1 MIPNGPG
8 SPAAGTELELRWR
21 SSRHARRLLTLGL
34 TGLFIAVLARRPE
47 FAGLAAPAL
56 VLLAAGRAR
65 RRPPRITVR
74 AKPTTRR
81 AFEEERLAVDVTA
94 DGTDD
99 CSVRWR
105 LHPGLEIAP
114 VGATA
119 ADGRQARFV
128 VTPERWGRRQIGT
141 LEVTLRDRWRLAE
154 GHATMTL
161 PGLDC
166 YPAPAAQRTTV
177 VLRRLPNRLGEHPA
191 RTSGEGIEFSGVRE
205 YVPGDRQRSIN
216 WAASTRRGRLQ
227 VNTFAAER
235 SQDVVLLVDSTS
247 DVGQPGSS
255 ALDLAL
261 RGAGAAARAYLEAR
275 DRVGVITYQ
284 WGGASWLAPALGR
297 RQVYRIIDSMLAS
310 DAGYCTR
317 RELRPAAAGRL
328 AAGRAG
334 GGVQPAARPAVR
346 GGAAGHAR
354 ARLQHARRRRAE
366 HRAAGQAAD
375 GGQTGPAA
383 VADGAGRDQVLAAR
397 ARRPGRALGR
407 RGVARPAAGRAHP
420 ASDGGP
426 PVTGPGRLRAVA
438 GALPMR
444 AVAGAV
450 GMRAAAVLLGAG
462 CLIWAALP
470 AAHRGW
476 AGFALTLA
484 IAGVAAGGLRLAL
497 AAVPVPDESYWPSP
511 GVRAWRAFLDVM
523 RQVPWEEGAVI
534 GIAWLEVL
542 HPSRPWHTA
551 VLGAGLIAYLL
562 VVHLAESDARLATL
576 RPQARVLGL
585 GAVLLALGAGA
596 GMLPAA
602 GPGAG
607 SALLRLVAAGALIA
621 AAGLVLP
628 YVARDV

>member
-1 MIPNGPG
+1 M
-8 SPAAGTELELRWR
+8 
-21 SSRHARRLLTLGL
+21 
-34 TGLFIAVLARRPE
+34 
-47 FAGLAAPAL
+47 
-56 VLLAAGRAR
+56 
-65 RRPPRITVR
+65 R

-81 AFEEERLAVDVTA
+81 AFEDERLAVDVTA
-94 DGTDD
+94 DGTGE

-166 YPAPAAQRTTV
+166 YPAPARQRTTV

-247 DVGQPGSS
+247 DVGEPGSS

-310 DAGYCTR
+310 DAGY
-317 RELRPAAAGRL
+317 
-328 AAGRAG
+328 
-334 GGVQPAARPAVR
+334 AR
-346 GGAAGHAR
+346 GASF
-354 ARLQHARRRRAE
+354 ARLPRAALPPGALVVVFSPLLDQRFVEALRDMRERGFSMLVVDVLNTEPPARRRTEDRIARRLWRME
-366 HRAAGQAAD
+366 QDAIRFSLRELGIPVVHWD
-375 GGQTGPAA
+375 GEEPL
-383 VADGAGRDQVLAAR
+383 DLPLAAHTR
-397 ARRPGRALGR
+397 RPMAARR
-407 RGVARPAAGRAHP
+407 
-420 ASDGGP
+420 
-426 PVTGPGRLRAVA
+426 
-438 GALPMR
+438 
-444 AVAGAV
+444 
-450 GMRAAAVLLGAG
+450 
-462 CLIWAALP
+462 
-470 AAHRGW
+470 
-476 AGFALTLA
+476 
-484 IAGVAAGGLRLAL
+484 
-497 AAVPVPDESYWPSP
+497 
-511 GVRAWRAFLDVM
+511 
-523 RQVPWEEGAVI
+523 
-534 GIAWLEVL
+534 
-542 HPSRPWHTA
+542 
-551 VLGAGLIAYLL
+551 
-562 VVHLAESDARLATL
+562 
-576 RPQARVLGL
+576 
-585 GAVLLALGAGA
+585 
-596 GMLPAA
+596 
-602 GPGAG
+602 
-607 SALLRLVAAGALIA
+607 
-621 AAGLVLP
+621 
-628 YVARDV
+628 

>member
-1 MIPNGPG
+1 MIPNGPA

-65 RRPPRITVR
+65 WQRPRIIVR

-81 AFEEERLAVDVTA
+81 AFEDERLAVDVAVLTG
-94 DGTDD
+94 DGTGAGAGD

-114 VGATA
+114 VGATT

-161 PGLDC
+161 PRLDC
-166 YPAPAAQRTTV
+166 YPAPARQRTTV

-191 RTSGEGIEFSGVRE
+191 RTSGEGIEFFGVRE

-235 SQDVVLLVDSTS
+235 SQDVVLLVDATS

-284 WGGASWLAPALGR
+284 WDGSSWLAPGLGR

-310 DAGYCTR
+310 DAGY
-317 RELRPAAAGRL
+317 
-328 AAGRAG
+328 
-334 GGVQPAARPAVR
+334 AR
-346 GGAAGHAR
+346 GASF
-354 ARLQHARRRRAE
+354 ARLPRAALPPGALVVVFSPLLDQRFVEALRDMRERSFSMLVVDVLNTEPPARRRTEDRIARRLWRME
-366 HRAAGQAAD
+366 QDAIRFSLRELGIPVVHWD
-375 GGQTGPAA
+375 GEEPL
-383 VADGAGRDQVLAAR
+383 DLPLAAHTR
-397 ARRPGRALGR
+397 RPMAARR
-407 RGVARPAAGRAHP
+407 
-420 ASDGGP
+420 
-426 PVTGPGRLRAVA
+426 
-438 GALPMR
+438 
-444 AVAGAV
+444 
-450 GMRAAAVLLGAG
+450 
-462 CLIWAALP
+462 
-470 AAHRGW
+470 
-476 AGFALTLA
+476 
-484 IAGVAAGGLRLAL
+484 
-497 AAVPVPDESYWPSP
+497 
-511 GVRAWRAFLDVM
+511 
-523 RQVPWEEGAVI
+523 
-534 GIAWLEVL
+534 
-542 HPSRPWHTA
+542 
-551 VLGAGLIAYLL
+551 
-562 VVHLAESDARLATL
+562 
-576 RPQARVLGL
+576 
-585 GAVLLALGAGA
+585 
-596 GMLPAA
+596 
-602 GPGAG
+602 
-607 SALLRLVAAGALIA
+607 
-621 AAGLVLP
+621 
-628 YVARDV
+628 